1 MSACGEFNSITDIAG
16 LKVGSYSNEKA
27 LSGTTCLLCP
37 REGVVAGVD
46 VRGAA
51 PGTRETDLLNPVNL
65 VQRVHAVVLSGGSV
79 YGLAAVDGVVRGL
92 SEMGVGFPLDDKG
105 HVAPIVPSAVL
116 FDLGRGAEFVPP
128 VSADWGRRALEAAKG
143 GPVEQG
149 ACGAGVGAV
158 AGGVKGGLGSASLAL
173 ENGHV
178 VGALVAT
185 NSLGS
190 LLNPADGLF
199 WEARLLLEGET
210 SEAVN
215 LPRVLPPWPPE
226 PARNTTIGVVA
237 TNATLDKAQCTK
249 VAQMAQDGL
258 ARSIRPAHTMFDG
271 DTIFALATC
280 EKELSSEPGV
290 FGPAEAT
297 AVSNI
302 GHAAAD
308 CLSRAIIK
316 GVLAAKTMGGWPS
329 FEDLSQRG

>member
-1 MSACGEFNSITDIAG
+1 MPTSGEFNCITDVAG
-16 LKVGSYSNEKA
+16 LKVGSFSDEKA
-27 LSGTTCLLCP
+27 FSGTTCVLCP
-37 REGVVAGVD
+37 PEGAVAGVD

-79 YGLAAVDGVVRGL
+79 YGLAAADGVVRGL
-92 SEMGVGFPLDDKG
+92 SEKGVGFPLDDKG
-105 HVAPIVPSAVL
+105 HVAPIVPAAVL

-128 VSADWGRRALEAAKG
+128 VNAEWGRRALKAVKEG
-143 GPVEQG
+143 QVEQG
-149 ACGAGVGAV
+149 ACGAGAGAV
-158 AGGVKGGLGSASLAL
+158 AGGVKGGLGSASQIL
-173 ENGHV
+173 ESGIV
-178 VGALVAT
+178 VGALVAV

-190 LLNPADGLF
+190 LLNPLDGLF
-199 WEARLLLEGET
+199 WEARLELDGEMG
-210 SEAVN
+210 EAVN
-215 LPRVLPPWPPE
+215 QPKVLPPWPPE

-237 TNATLDKAQCTK
+237 TNAVLDKAQCTK
-249 VAQMAQDGL
+249 IAQMAQDGL

-280 EKELSSEPGV
+280 EKELPREPGV

-297 AVSNI
+297 AVSEI

-329 FEDLSQRG
+329 FKDLSPRD